1 MSDSGNA
8 LIGRVAALLFFV
20 ALGAGIFALITRDNL
35 QATRAQLTMV
45 VQERDKLKN
54 ELIGTE
60 RTVLASSADLQS
72 CSRELKA
79 VKGRAATQTTQ
90 GAATAKDKAL

>member
-1 MSDSGNA
+1 MSDSATA
-8 LIGRVAALLFFV
+8 LIGRLAGLLFFV
-20 ALGAGIFALITRDNL
+20 ALGAGIYALITRDNL
-35 QATRAQLTMV
+35 QAARAQLTMV
-45 VQERDKLKN
+45 AQERDKLKN

-79 VKGRAATQTTQ
+79 VKGHSSTQTTQ
-90 GAATAKDKAL
+90 GALPAKDKAL